1 MTPSNHADGALRV
14 ALLEDDLL
22 LRDRVLVPRL
32 KDFGFEV
39 SGLETAAELFEHLK
53 TQSADIVVLDV
64 GLPDSDGFTVARQL
78 RMQSPS
84 LGIVMLTGRGETPD
98 RVRGLSEGADA
109 YLSKPV
115 EIELLA
121 ATLHSLARRLRGK
134 TEQVGVAQQG
144 WRLDSG
150 GWCLVSPSG
159 SSVALTKSE
168 RRLCQCLMESA
179 GRIVSRE
186 TLIATLT
193 DNAYDFDPH
202 RLDSMLHR
210 LRRKV
215 VDSCGEPLP
224 LAAVHGEGYVLTA
237 TAQ

>member
-32 KDFGFEV
+32 RDFGFEV
-39 SGLETAAELFEHLK
+39 SGLETAAELFMHLK

-78 RMQSPS
+78 RIESPS

-134 TEQVGVAQQG
+134 TGQAGVARG
-144 WRLDSG
+144 WHLDSD

-168 RRLCQCLMESA
+168 RRLGQCLMESA
-179 GRIVSRE
+179 GRVVPRE
-186 TLIATLT
+186 TLIAALT
-193 DNAYDFDPH
+193 DNTYDFDPH

-224 LAAVHGEGYVLTA
+224 LAAVHGEGYVLTT